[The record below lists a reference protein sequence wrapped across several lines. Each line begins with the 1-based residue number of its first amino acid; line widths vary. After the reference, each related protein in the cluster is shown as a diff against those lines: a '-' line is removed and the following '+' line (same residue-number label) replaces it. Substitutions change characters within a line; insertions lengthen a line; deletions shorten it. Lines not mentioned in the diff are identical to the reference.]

1 VWQESA
7 TTCINNQYLS
17 IIDIWEHCTDI
28 LLSTSVYYQY
38 LRMPRGKSKL
48 KTAIIQLRVEPSL
61 KAAAEQAADKDHRN
75 LTNWIEVLILKRC
88 EELNVVT
95 TPNSPEKQ

>member
-1 VWQESA
+1 MNSVYS
-7 TTCINNQYLS
+7 QYLNA
-17 IIDIWEHCTDI
+17 HGT
-28 LLSTSVYYQY
+28 L
-38 LRMPRGKSKL
+38 KSSLKL

-61 KAAAEQAADKDHRN
+61 KAAAAQAADKDHRN

-95 TPNSPEKQ
+95 TTPNSPEKSE